1 LLINKDYKFNIMD
14 KISVA
19 TIGTITKK
27 EMLQSVDLEKCKTL
41 VLETSNAFPG
51 YHGYNLPEK
60 NIPGSLFLI
69 TKVHHSDEDI
79 VRAIGSIKRDEY
91 PEFDAT
97 PCTVNYRNQDVY
109 GIRFKNLKYDDIKTV
124 VKLFNEHD
132 IYFKERKLVAP
143 YQSVIRIRKF
153 FEMDRVDDGIYID
166 SNSENH
172 YYVEIPKVLTWDEF
186 EKLTYGIKQNID
198 DSNFDAAL
206 VYIFSKY
213 GIIDMVRIY
222 YADNNLDKLKVIKRK
237 YLENIK

>member
-1 LLINKDYKFNIMD
+1 MN

-51 YHGYNLPEK
+51 YHGYNLPEE
-60 NIPGSLFLI
+60 NMPGSLFFI
-69 TKVHHSDEDI
+69 TKVHHSDEEI
-79 VRAIGSIKRDEY
+79 VRTIGSIKNDEC
-91 PEFDAT
+91 PAFDAT
-97 PCTVNYRNQDVY
+97 PCTVTYRNQDVY

-132 IYFKERKLVAP
+132 IFFKERKLVAP
-143 YQSVIRIRKF
+143 YDSIIRIRKF
-153 FEMDRVDDGIYID
+153 FEIDSVEEGIYID
-166 SNSENH
+166 KNSENH
-172 YYVEIPKVLTWDEF
+172 YYVEIPKALSWDEF
-186 EKLTYGIKQNID
+186 EKITYGIKHNIE

-206 VYIFSKY
+206 VFIYSKH

-222 YADNNLDKLKVIKRK
+222 YADNNLDKLKIIKRK
-237 YLENIK
+237 YLDKIK

>member
-1 LLINKDYKFNIMD
+1 MN

-51 YHGYNLPEK
+51 YHGHNLPEK
-60 NIPGSLFLI
+60 NIPGSLFFI
-69 TKVHHSDEDI
+69 TKVHYSDENI
-79 VRAIGSIKRDEY
+79 VRAIGSIKKDEY

-97 PCTVNYRNQDVY
+97 PCTVTYRNQDVY
-109 GIRFKNLKYDDIKTV
+109 GIRFKNLKYEYIKTV

-132 IYFKERKLVAP
+132 IFFKERKLVAP
-143 YQSVIRIRKF
+143 YDSIIRIRKF
-153 FEMDRVDDGIYID
+153 FEIDSVEEGIYID
-166 SNSENH
+166 KNSENH
-172 YYVEIPKVLTWDEF
+172 YYVEIPKALSWDEF
-186 EKLTYGIKQNID
+186 EKITYGIKHNIE

-206 VYIFSKY
+206 VFIYTKQ
-213 GIIDMVRIY
+213 GIKDMVRIY
-222 YADNNLDKLKVIKRK
+222 YADNNIDKLKVIKRK